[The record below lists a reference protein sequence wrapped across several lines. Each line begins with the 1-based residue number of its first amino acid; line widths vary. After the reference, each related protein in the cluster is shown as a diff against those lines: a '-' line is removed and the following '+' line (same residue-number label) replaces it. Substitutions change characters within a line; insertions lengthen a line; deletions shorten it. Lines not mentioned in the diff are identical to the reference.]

1 MGKFL
6 IIGFSYFFAGLSTM
20 YSQVNNSHYRVYDTH
35 RNKEISL
42 EDIVN
47 DERYFQV
54 FVFGEEHND
63 SVSHYCESKL
73 FELLTVR
80 YGQQLALSM
89 EMFDRDVQLIMDEYL
104 DGHIREQN
112 FKKDARA
119 WSNYRDYRPMVEIAK
134 TEQLDIICA
143 NAPRRYTNLAGRKGQ
158 ESLMNLSP
166 EAKSYMAPL
175 PYPAASGGYYDKLIA
190 LTSHEPSNNDSAKV
204 AVAPVANMG
213 GFDLITAQSLWDATM
228 AYSIYSYWKKNKKK
242 KIFQVN
248 GRFHSDE
255 HFGLV
260 TQLKTYNPKIKIGV
274 ISALSDDSFPNVD
287 WDKFKHLG
295 DFIILT
301 DPNVPKT
308 YE

>member
-1 MGKFL
+1 
-6 IIGFSYFFAGLSTM
+6 
-20 YSQVNNSHYRVYDTH
+20 
-35 RNKEISL
+35 
-42 EDIVN
+42 
-47 DERYFQV
+47 
-54 FVFGEEHND
+54 
-63 SVSHYCESKL
+63 
-73 FELLTVR
+73 
-80 YGQQLALSM
+80 M

-134 TEQLDIICA
+134 SEQLDIICA

-228 AYSIYSYWKKNKKK
+228 AYSISSYLKKNKRK